1 MSYSQS
7 EIKWTVIFVV
17 GIIDLGLLF
26 TSVGMWLWSIFGY
39 SILSAEDR
47 KASAELSDTAGILFW
62 AFLFFNLVFGV
73 IVNLMLSD
81 EKVINKV
88 KDNHISGRKYN
99 SYGHRTFCEE
109 CGCPDVT
116 VYSDGTCECNGCGY
130 TWRA

>member
-7 EIKWTVIFVV
+7 EIKWSVILVG

-26 TSVGMWLWSIFGY
+26 TSVGMWLWSILGY

-47 KASAELSDTAGILFW
+47 EASAELSDTAGNLFW
-62 AFLFFNLVFGV
+62 AFLLFNVVFGV
-73 IVNLMLSD
+73 VVNVMLSG
-81 EKVINKV
+81 EKDSYRVT
-88 KDNHISGRKYN
+88 N
-99 SYGHRTFCEE
+99 SYQTRKRNHSYSHKLFCEE

>member
-7 EIKWTVIFVV
+7 EIKRTVIVV
-17 GIIDLGLLF
+17 GGIIDFGLLF

-47 KASAELSDTAGILFW
+47 KASAVLSDTAGNMFW
-62 AFLFFNLVFGV
+62 AFLLFNIVLGV

-88 KDNHISGRKYN
+88 KDTHISCRKYH
-99 SYGHRTFCEE
+99 SYGHQTFCEE

>member
-7 EIKWTVIFVV
+7 EIKWTVILIG

-47 KASAELSDTAGILFW
+47 KASAELSDTAGNLFW
-62 AFLFFNLVFGV
+62 AFLIFNVVFGV
-73 IVNLMLSD
+73 IVNIMLAD
-81 EKVINKV
+81 EKNVNRV
-88 KDNHISGRKYN
+88 SDNHITRKKYH
-99 SYGHRTFCEE
+99 SYGHQTFCEE